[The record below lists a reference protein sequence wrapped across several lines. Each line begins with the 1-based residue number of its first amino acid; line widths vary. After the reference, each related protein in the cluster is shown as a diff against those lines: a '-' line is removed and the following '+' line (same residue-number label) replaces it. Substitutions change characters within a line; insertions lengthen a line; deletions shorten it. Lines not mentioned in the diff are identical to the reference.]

1 MTEEEL
7 MHLPEYLAVLAS
19 PVPDQPRLAVA
30 HAIAAVWP
38 ERADSI
44 ELGVAKRI
52 EERKGEGRTPARLE
66 SSRRE
71 SALVKQ
77 LRLYETADAV
87 CARYGARVFGVR
99 RGFADMIEVD
109 VTNFLEHGP
118 TLVRTFPVLSLTLE
132 GSSREIARLVDCRAL
147 RQLTSLGLRC
157 PDLGDEGI
165 RQLVASPHLSNL
177 RHLWTSHAGL
187 RRRGYEHVIE
197 ATQTTLA
204 NLEMFSSNG
213 NAIDSPQERQPS
225 YDSISGFPVY
235 ETVGILPEEGAA
247 LEAKYGYQKVLHWCS
262 RFGPELEK
270 WPYE

>member
-7 MHLPEYLAVLAS
+7 MHLPDYLAVLDS

-30 HAIAAVWP
+30 RAIAAVWP
-38 ERADSI
+38 ERAETI
-44 ELGVAKRI
+44 ELGVATRI
-52 EERKGEGRTPARLE
+52 EERKGLGRTAARLD

-71 SALVKQ
+71 STLMKQ
-77 LRLYETADAV
+77 LGLYKLADAV
-87 CARYGARVFGVR
+87 CARYGARVFGIR

-109 VTNFLEHGP
+109 TASFLEHGP
-118 TLVRTFPVLSLTLE
+118 ALVRTFPVLSLTLE
-132 GSSREIARLVDCRAL
+132 GSSREIARLADSKAL

-157 PDLGDEGI
+157 PDLGDDGI

-177 RHLWTSHAGL
+177 RHLWTRDAGL
-187 RRRGYEHVIE
+187 GRRGYEYVIE

-204 NLEMFSSNG
+204 GLEMFSSSG
-213 NAIDSPQERQPS
+213 NTTDSPQERQPS
-225 YDSISGFPVY
+225 YDSASGFPVY
-235 ETVGILPEEGAA
+235 ETVGFLPEEGDA